1 MDINEITRETLEK
14 ATELTAQNFAKAA
27 LAKATADG
35 SSYLTGYNLKDT
47 AILLQNLSS
56 EWRKSIPRR
65 TVGGKQFDYRR
76 IVSVTPSGSFFAT
89 DGARSNGISL
99 TTDSKSVSF
108 ASYGRFYDV
117 SWEAV
122 LASKNFEDVRSRVQ
136 TLAMLEALKEEEA
149 MILGA
154 TVSAVGAPTGLSV
167 VGASSGGSL
176 GAATYYATVCA
187 VTMEG
192 VIQTVVARPDANGK
206 FDASLNVPSLP
217 ARGVSPASTEANSGA
232 LSGSTNQLTLT
243 CGAVKNAVAY
253 LWGVGTSTGAEKLQC
268 VTTAPKV
275 VITNIN
281 TTGAALPSSDTT
293 ANSGGFTGIIPQL
306 NASGSGAYV
315 KTLGAKLSSPTGSH
329 IPEVADALQ
338 AIYDATKTQP
348 SRIVCGG
355 YDARVLDAAYGTGP
369 SNDRVNYYVSMGPQG
384 PVFQPV
390 RQVPSPIDG
399 STIPIEVSAWLPG
412 GTFLLLQDRVTY
424 PSADIPAPWEMVM
437 GADVTGFQYAQ
448 TKPTYEA
455 EVRLNGALVGYAPVL
470 QGMLVDVRNY

>member
-1 MDINEITRETLEK
+1 MDLNEITRETLAK
-14 ATELTAQNFAKAA
+14 ATELTSRNIAKAS

-35 SSYLTGYNLKDT
+35 ASYLTGYNLKDT

-56 EWRKSIPRR
+56 EWRKTIPRR
-65 TVGGKQFDYRR
+65 TVGGKQYDYRR
-76 IVSVTPSGSFFAT
+76 IVSVSPNGAFFAA
-89 DGARSNGISL
+89 DGTRSNGISL
-99 TTDSKSVSF
+99 TTDSKTVSF
-108 ASYGRFYDV
+108 ASYGRFYDM

-122 LASKNFEDVRSRVQ
+122 LASKNFEDVRARVQ
-136 TLAMLEALKEEEA
+136 TLAMLEALREEEA

-154 TVSAVGAPTGLSV
+154 TVTAVGAPTGLSV
-167 VGASSGGSL
+167 TGAASGGSL
-176 GAATYYATVCA
+176 GAGTYYATVCA

-206 FDASLNVPSLP
+206 FDASATVPALP
-217 ARGVSPASTEANSGA
+217 TRGVSPASTEANSGA
-232 LSGSTNQLTLT
+232 LSGSTNQITLSCT
-243 CGAVKNAVAY
+243 AVKNAVAY

-268 VTTAPKV
+268 ITTAPKV

-293 ANSGGFTGIIPQL
+293 ANSNGFAGIIPQL

-329 IPEVADALQ
+329 IPEIADAIQ
-338 AIYDATKTQP
+338 AIFDNTKTQP

-369 SNDRVNYYVSMGPQG
+369 SNDRVNYYVQMGADG
-384 PVFQPV
+384 PMFKPV
-390 RQVPSPIDG
+390 REIPSPIDG
-399 STIPIEVSAWLPG
+399 SSIPMEVSTWLPG
-412 GTFLLLQDRVTY
+412 GTILFLQDRVTY
-424 PSADIPAPWEMVM
+424 PSAEIPAPWEMVM
-437 GADVTGFQYAQ
+437 GADVTGLDYAM
-448 TKPTYEA
+448 TKPCYEA
-455 EVRLNGALVGYAPVL
+455 EIRLNGALVGYAPAL